1 MRRFLYLNNDS
12 IYSYISQINDGL
24 PTKVTH
30 TNSLLEGH
38 GKETKT
44 NIDGKL
50 DADLKILGKGVG
62 ADLSADIEDA
72 VSKSSSNQQS
82 NSMEK
87 KIYDEAFDK
96 LKQHL
101 VNNELL
107 KDVDINIGDFFEIQ
121 DEMFI
126 VDLEYYKNIFSN
138 DDVLDFIK
146 TSEVENRFLTA
157 IQNIE
162 NTGNGN
168 KAEYDK
174 DKLKKEIKKQVDLEY
189 IEIKKMINAILNI
202 VPYNKFGIMGDYLI
216 VLDDEYFRDK
226 TKVVA
231 YKYGGK
237 MTMLGYLTNTVN
249 NDANQDDSNVFRTF
263 PALINTFM
271 LGFFNKTEIKIIHPI
286 AIYY

>member
-12 IYSYISQINDGL
+12 IYSYISQMNDGL
-24 PTKVTH
+24 PTKVT
-30 TNSLLEGH
+30 NVNGSSEEN
-38 GKETKT
+38 GKETRAS
-44 NIDGKL
+44 IDGKL
-50 DADLKILGKGVG
+50 DANLKILGKGLG
-62 ADLSADIEDA
+62 ADLSTNIGDV
-72 VSKSSSNQQS
+72 VSKITTNQQS

-96 LKQHL
+96 FKQHL
-101 VNNELL
+101 TDNKLL
-107 KDVDINIGDFFEIQ
+107 KETNINIGDFFEIY

-146 TSEVENRFLTA
+146 SSEVENKFSSA
-157 IQNIE
+157 SSNIE

-168 KAEYDK
+168 KANYDK

-189 IEIKKMINAILNI
+189 DGVKKIINAILNI

-237 MTMLGYLTNTVN
+237 MSMLGYLTNIVN
-249 NDANQDDSNVFRTF
+249 NDVTQDDNNVFRTF

-271 LGFFNKTEIKIIHPI
+271 LGFFNKTEIKIIHPV